1 MKYPQLYL
9 LVALFAGSTAAMAQ
23 EPATAKAELKDAKGA
38 VVGQATLTDSP
49 NGVLIHVALT
59 GMPAGPHAFHIHETG
74 ACEAPFTSAGGHFN
88 PGSKQ
93 HGMANPMGMHAGDL
107 PNVQVPADGA
117 LTFDVMARD
126 VTLGAGANSLLKTG
140 GTAIVMH
147 AVGDDYKTNPA
158 GAAGARIACGVIAK

>member
-1 MKYPQLYL
+1 MKSMSYAMIA
-9 LVALFAGSTAAMAQ
+9 LVLCASTATAQ
-23 EPATAKAELKDAKGA
+23 DAATAKAELKDAKGA

-49 NGVLIHVALT
+49 NGVLVHVVLT

-74 ACEAPFTSAGGHFN
+74 TCDAPFTSAGGHFN
-88 PGSKQ
+88 PASKQ

-107 PNVQVPADGA
+107 PNVQVPSDGA
-117 LTFDVMARD
+117 LTFDAMARD
-126 VTLGAGANSLLKTG
+126 VTLGAGANSLFKSG

>member
-1 MKYPQLYL
+1 MKSL
-9 LVALFAGSTAAMAQ
+9 LIAMLACSTAAFAQ
-23 EPATAKAELKDAKGA
+23 DAATAKAELKDAKGA

-49 NGVLIHVALT
+49 NGVLIHVVLT

-74 ACEAPFTSAGGHFN
+74 TCEAPFTSAGGHFN
-88 PGSKQ
+88 PGAKQ
-93 HGMANPMGMHAGDL
+93 HGMSNAAGMHAGDL

-126 VTLGAGANSLLKTG
+126 VTLGAGANSLFKTG

-147 AVGDDYKTNPA
+147 AAGDDYKTNPA